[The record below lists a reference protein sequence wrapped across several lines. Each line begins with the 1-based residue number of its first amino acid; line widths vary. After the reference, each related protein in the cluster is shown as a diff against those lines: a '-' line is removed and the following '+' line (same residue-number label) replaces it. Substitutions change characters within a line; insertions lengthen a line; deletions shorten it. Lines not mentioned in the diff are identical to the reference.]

1 MEHNLCIYWGSIAE
15 KMSDKS
21 SGGSHWQTA
30 IAVCSYFLLIF
41 TFVVPWV
48 KEGTI
53 GHNLAVS
60 LNIPSKA
67 SRLPA
72 VVCFDFLLL
81 L

>member
-1 MEHNLCIYWGSIAE
+1 MEHNLCIYWGFIAE

-21 SGGSHWQTA
+21 SEGSHWQTA

-53 GHNLAVS
+53 EHNLAVS
-60 LNIPSKA
+60 LKYPFKGEPITSCC
-67 SRLPA
+67 
-72 VVCFDFLLL
+72 VF
-81 L
+81 